1 MEHGLEHR
9 GGDGSATKESVFDSG
24 VSSVSSNHSRYA
36 WFIHIF
42 TAMGAV
48 VGMLAVE
55 AVANGRSRAA
65 MVYLLIT
72 QLIDAA
78 DGPMAR
84 QIDIQKA
91 APKIDGYVMDLVID
105 YVTCVIVPAAF
116 IHKFHLLPS
125 AVSLP
130 IICLIVFL
138 SAMWFSR
145 TDMMT
150 DDHWF
155 NGFPATWNLIAP
167 TMFLLSPGRQWANAA
182 ACLFLCEMLMTNVK
196 FPHPVRSSGPR
207 VATLAVTSAWLA
219 ILFWGTFDDTLRTSV
234 RVILVL
240 VIGYFTG
247 LCTWRSRLEKIDTLI
262 PPLTIS

>member
-1 MEHGLEHR
+1 MDHGAGTTTSTGELGRYHI
-9 GGDGSATKESVFDSG
+9 
-24 VSSVSSNHSRYA
+24 RYA

-55 AVANGRSRAA
+55 AVANDKPRAA

-84 QIDIQKA
+84 QIDIQRA

-116 IHKFHLLPS
+116 MHKFGLLPKT
-125 AVSLP
+125 VSLP

-167 TMFLLSPGRQWANAA
+167 TMYLLSPKGNYAWANAA
-182 ACLFLCEMLMTNVK
+182 ACLFLCAIMMSNIK
-196 FPHPVRSSGPR
+196 FPHPVRSAGPR
-207 VATLAVTSAWLA
+207 VLTLAVTALWLA
-219 ILFWGTFDDTLRTSV
+219 ILFWGVFDVTLFLPL
-234 RVILVL
+234 RVGLVL

-247 LCTWRSRLEKIDTLI
+247 LCAWRSRLEKSGGLI
-262 PPLTIS
+262 PPLSLS